1 MRCPTIS
8 NAFQVSAPSLPSVQL
23 SGKSRRSALRAAGV
37 RAKSEIVS
45 CKLCCIVPLE
55 SRPYFLRE
63 ISSANNH
70 GNGFAAIALRVLD
83 ECRYSDARR
92 PLREPA
98 LLIAQQAHG
107 GKNFV
112 FVYQHRAINHI
123 AADIERYGT
132 GFEAAGGAL

>member
-1 MRCPTIS
+1 MRCPRMS
-8 NAFQVSAPSLPSVQL
+8 NALQVSPPSLRSVQV
-23 SGKSRRSALRAAGV
+23 SDRSRSNALRAAGV

-45 CKLCCIVPLE
+45 CKLCCIIPLE
-55 SRPYFLRE
+55 SRSYFLRE

-83 ECRYSDARR
+83 ECRYSDASR
-92 PLREPA
+92 PFNHPA
-98 LLIAQQAHG
+98 LLISQQAHG

-112 FVYQHRAINHI
+112 FAHQQGAIDHI
-123 AADIERYGT
+123 AADIERYRT